1 MPITSKIS
9 ATTEAAS
16 GAGTAFTTLNRGFWL
31 HGHGFGYG
39 ESATIMRE
47 FPSGIWAPATNEMGN
62 IAVSAH
68 PNVVFADLPAGTYRI
83 NKTATNLAASVG
95 YEEAS

>member
-16 GAGTAFTTLNRGFWL
+16 GAGTAFTTTARGFWL
-31 HGHGFGYG
+31 HGHGFSYG
-39 ESATIMRE
+39 ESARVMRE
-47 FPSGIWAPATNEMGN
+47 FPSGTWGPATNESGE
-62 IAVSAH
+62 IAVSAF
-68 PNVVFADLPAGTYRI
+68 PNVIFADLPAGTYRI
-83 NKTATNLAASVG
+83 DKTVTAIAASVG